1 MRSIKLSA
9 GALQQRAVAQR
20 FLSPKLMRLISWPR
34 KLLPRKLWCQALLIQ
49 CLSVLLIAGVA
60 PGVINSVFAF
70 ECRSLGLR
78 LDSVWFWLIPHAI
91 LVSVMAKAV
100 RMPVWWRW
108 IHVAF
113 PLAVITMQQMAL
125 PAIVYLSGFVITLA
139 LYWSV
144 HNTRVPFYPSFPA
157 TWRAMHHLLEQH
169 AGEQPLRVLDIGSGL
184 GDVSLFLS
192 RQRSQDQID
201 GIEIAPLPWLVSVIH
216 ATFSGSRAKFTLGDY
231 RQTNFSQLDVVFA
244 YLSPAVMADVWQ
256 KVRQEM
262 RPGSLFVSSEFPV
275 ADVTAARIIY
285 PSPTSPA
292 LYVYAL

>member
-9 GALQQRAVAQR
+9 GALQQNSVAQCL
-20 FLSPKLMRLISWPR
+20 LSPKLWMQ
-34 KLLPRKLWCQALLIQ
+34 KLMPCKLWCQALLIQ
-49 CLSVLLIAGVA
+49 CLSLLLIAGVA

-70 ECRSLGLR
+70 ELRSVGLS
-78 LDSVWFWLIPHAI
+78 LDSIWFWLIPHAI
-91 LVSVMAKAV
+91 LVSVMAWAA

-108 IHVAF
+108 IHVIF
-113 PLAVITMQQMAL
+113 PLAVITMQQIAL
-125 PAIVYLSGFVITLA
+125 PAIVYLAGFVITLA

-157 TWRAMHHLLEQH
+157 TWRAMHNILDQH

-192 RQRSQDQID
+192 RQRAQDQID
-201 GIEIAPLPWLVSVIH
+201 GIEIAPLPWLVSVLH
-216 ATFSGSRAKFTLGDY
+216 ATFSRSRAKFTLGDY
-231 RQTNFSQLDVVFA
+231 RQTDFAQLDVVFA

-256 KVRQEM
+256 KVHQEM
-262 RPGSLFVSSEFPV
+262 RPGSLFISSEFPV

-285 PSPTSPA
+285 PSPNSPA
-292 LYVYAL
+292 LYVYTL